1 MSRRLKVFVAACAV
15 AMGMSSSAA
24 VAHPPEELGTPL
36 TSPLGMNFWFIENF
50 QTAANPFNAANTNVT
65 SSDIAFWDD
74 LAYVGDYGG
83 FRIFDVSRPVPQLVS
98 DMRCYGPQGDPSVF
112 DSDDDGKADTLV
124 LSVDSVLT
132 SSRCG
137 AGPASKIA
145 ATGRY
150 PEGAW
155 EG

>member
-50 QTAANPFNAANTNVT
+50 QTAANPFNAANTHLT

-83 FRIFDVSRPVPQLVS
+83 FRIFDIFQPPPPPLSDNRSFRPP
-98 DMRCYGPQGDPSVF
+98 
-112 DSDDDGKADTLV
+112 AD
-124 LSVDSVLT
+124 
-132 SSRCG
+132 
-137 AGPASKIA
+137 
-145 ATGRY
+145 
-150 PEGAW
+150 
-155 EG
+155 